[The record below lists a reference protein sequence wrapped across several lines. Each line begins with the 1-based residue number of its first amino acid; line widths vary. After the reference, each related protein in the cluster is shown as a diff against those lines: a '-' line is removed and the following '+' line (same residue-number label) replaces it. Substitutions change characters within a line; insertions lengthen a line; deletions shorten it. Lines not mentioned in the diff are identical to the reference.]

1 MSAGAVIALVIIL
14 ALIAIVVTVAGTT
27 ILRRM
32 ALRRRF
38 GAEYDQLASRI
49 GPRRAHAEL
58 AERQRRVEELD
69 LRPLTAEKQAG
80 YGREWT
86 AVQERFVDSP
96 AQATRAAAALVTAVA
111 ADCGYSVSDQDRFL
125 TDLSVYHSPRLAEYR
140 GARETTER
148 AGAPTE
154 DLRQALLGYR
164 AMFLDLLWA
173 PDNAVDRPDV
183 HADADGTNKA
193 GTNKADAD
201 MAGSGAATSEDAAAD
216 GADDRTMAQPTR
228 KG

>member
-1 MSAGAVIALVIIL
+1 MSAGAIIALVIVL
-14 ALIAIVVTVAGTT
+14 VLIATAIAGTV

-38 GAEYDQLASRI
+38 GAEYDRLASEI

-58 AERQRRVEELD
+58 AERRRRVEELD
-69 LRPLTAEKQAG
+69 IRPLTAEKQAG
-80 YGREWT
+80 YGKEWT

-96 AQATRAAAALVTAVA
+96 AQATRAAAALVAAVA

-125 TDLSVYHSPRLAEYR
+125 TDLSVYHSPRLGEYR
-140 GARETTER
+140 RARETTER

-173 PDNAVDRPDV
+173 PDNAVDRPGV
-183 HADADGTNKA
+183 PANADSATSA
-193 GTNKADAD
+193 GTNAAAAD
-201 MAGSGAATSEDAAAD
+201 MAGSGAATSEYAAAD
-216 GADDRTMAQPTR
+216 GADGRTMARPTR

>member
-1 MSAGAVIALVIIL
+1 MSAGAVIAIVIIL
-14 ALIAIVVTVAGTT
+14 VLIAAAIAGTA

-38 GAEYDQLASRI
+38 GAEYDRLASEI

-58 AERQRRVEELD
+58 AERRRRVEELD

-86 AVQERFVDSP
+86 SVQERFVDNP
-96 AQATRAAAALVTAVA
+96 AQATRDAAALVSAVA
-111 ADCGYSVSDQDRFL
+111 ADCGYSVADQDRFL

-140 GARETTER
+140 RARQVTEQ
-148 AGAPTE
+148 ADAPTE
-154 DLRQALLGYR
+154 DLRQALLGHR

-173 PDNAVDRPDV
+173 PDNAVDQPAAP
-183 HADADGTNKA
+183 ADTDG
-193 GTNKADAD
+193 AD
-201 MAGSGAATSEDAAAD
+201 MDGSGAATTETAAD
-216 GADDRTMAQPTR
+216 APGGRAMAQPTR

>member
-1 MSAGAVIALVIIL
+1 MSAGAVIAIVIIL
-14 ALIAIVVTVAGTT
+14 VLIAVAIAGTA

-38 GAEYDQLASRI
+38 GAEYDRLAREI

-58 AERQRRVEELD
+58 AERRRRVEELD
-69 LRPLTAEKQAG
+69 IRPLSAEKQAG

-96 AQATRAAAALVTAVA
+96 AQAARDAAALVTAVA
-111 ADCGYSVSDQDRFL
+111 ADCGYSVADQDRFL

-140 GARETTER
+140 RARQVSER

-154 DLRQALLGYR
+154 DLRQALLGFR
-164 AMFLDLLWA
+164 AMFLDLMWA
-173 PDNAVDRPDV
+173 PDNAVDHPHV
-183 HADADGTNKA
+183 PADTNGADT
-193 GTNKADAD
+193 
-201 MAGSGAATSEDAAAD
+201 AGSGAAMTEAGAGAA
-216 GADDRTMAQPTR
+216 GDRTMAQPTR

>member
-1 MSAGAVIALVIIL
+1 MSAGAIIILVIVL
-14 ALIAIVVTVAGTT
+14 VLIAAVAAIAGTT

-38 GAEYDQLASRI
+38 GAEYDRLASEV

-58 AERQRRVEELD
+58 AERRRRVEELN

-86 AVQERFVDSP
+86 AVQERFVDNP
-96 AQATRAAAALVTAVA
+96 AQTARDAAALVTAVA
-111 ADCGYSVSDQDRFL
+111 ADCGYSVADPDRFL
-125 TDLSVYHSPRLAEYR
+125 TDLSVFHSPRLEEYR
-140 GARETTER
+140 RARETTER

-154 DLRQALLGYR
+154 DLRRALLGHR

-183 HADADGTNKA
+183 PA
-193 GTNKADAD
+193 GTGDAATVAASTAGAD
-201 MAGSGAATSEDAAAD
+201 MAGSGASASAVAADAA
-216 GADDRTMAQPTR
+216 GDRTMAQPTK

>member
-58 AERQRRVEELD
+58 AERQRRVEELN
-69 LRPLTAEKQAG
+69 LKPLTAEKQAG

-140 GARETTER
+140 RARETTER

-173 PDNAVDRPDV
+173 PDNAVDRPGV
-183 HADADGTNKA
+183 PANADSATSA
-193 GTNKADAD
+193 GTNTAATD
-201 MAGSGAATSEDAAAD
+201 MAGSGAATSEYAAAD
-216 GADDRTMAQPTR
+216 GADDRTMAWPTR

>member
-1 MSAGAVIALVIIL
+1 MSAGAIIALVIVL
-14 ALIAIVVTVAGTT
+14 VLIAAVATIAGTT

-38 GAEYDQLASRI
+38 GAEYDRLASKV

-58 AERQRRVEELD
+58 AERRRRVEELN
-69 LRPLTAEKQAG
+69 LRPLTPEKQAS
-80 YGREWT
+80 YGRGWT
-86 AVQERFVDSP
+86 AVQERFVDNP
-96 AQATRAAAALVTAVA
+96 AQATRDAAALVTAVA
-111 ADCGYSVSDQDRFL
+111 ADCGYSVADSGRFL
-125 TDLSVYHSPRLAEYR
+125 TDLSVFHSPRLEEYR
-140 GARETTER
+140 RARETTER

-154 DLRQALLGYR
+154 DLRQALLGHR

-183 HADADGTNKA
+183 AADTSDAAVASTSTGGT
-193 GTNKADAD
+193 D
-201 MAGSGAATSEDAAAD
+201 MAGSGAA
-216 GADDRTMAQPTR
+216 GDRTMAQPAR

>member
-1 MSAGAVIALVIIL
+1 MSAGAVIAIVIIL
-14 ALIAIVVTVAGTT
+14 VLIAAAIAGTA

-38 GAEYDQLASRI
+38 GAEYDRLAREI

-58 AERQRRVEELD
+58 AERRRRVEELD
-69 LRPLTAEKQAG
+69 LKPLTAEKQAG
-80 YGREWT
+80 YGRKWT
-86 AVQERFVDSP
+86 SVQEHFVDSP
-96 AQATRAAAALVTAVA
+96 AQATRDAAALVSAVA
-111 ADCGYSVSDQDRFL
+111 ADCGYSVADQDRFL

-140 GARETTER
+140 RARQITER
-148 AGAPTE
+148 ADAPTE

-173 PDNAVDRPDV
+173 PDNTVDQPDV
-183 HADADGTNKA
+183 PADTDGA
-193 GTNKADAD
+193 GV
-201 MAGSGAATSEDAAAD
+201 AGSGAATTEAAA
-216 GADDRTMAQPTR
+216 GAPGDRTMAQPTR

>member
-1 MSAGAVIALVIIL
+1 MGGQTVIPEVTMSAGAVIALVIIL
-14 ALIAIVVTVAGTT
+14 ALIAVVATIAGTM

-38 GAEYDQLASRI
+38 GAEYDQLASEI

-58 AERQRRVEELD
+58 AERRRRVEELD

-125 TDLSVYHSPRLAEYR
+125 TDLSVYHSPRLGGVPACAR
-140 GARETTER
+140 DHRAGRRADRGPAAGPAGVPRDVPRSAVGARQR
-148 AGAPTE
+148 RGP
-154 DLRQALLGYR
+154 
-164 AMFLDLLWA
+164 
-173 PDNAVDRPDV
+173 
-183 HADADGTNKA
+183 
-193 GTNKADAD
+193 
-201 MAGSGAATSEDAAAD
+201 S
-216 GADDRTMAQPTR
+216 
-228 KG
+228 